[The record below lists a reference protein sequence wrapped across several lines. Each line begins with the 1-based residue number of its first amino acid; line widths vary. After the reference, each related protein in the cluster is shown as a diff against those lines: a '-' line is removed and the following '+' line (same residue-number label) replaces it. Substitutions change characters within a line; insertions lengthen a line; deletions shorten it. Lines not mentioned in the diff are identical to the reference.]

1 MEQLLLRGHID
12 RIKAT
17 DQDINTALDGHWM
30 AGNVVLFVGAVG
42 AVTRLIAARTQ
53 GKGKDP
59 AVLVLD
65 PKGEFVIPLLGG
77 HSAGADQRAQE
88 IAMDLGGQAV
98 ITGACAHE
106 GRLPLDAFGEGW
118 GWRRSGTVASWRD
131 LMVRQSQGS
140 RISVHQSSGSTA
152 WQGPEGHPLL
162 HKVEANV
169 ALESADLVIGARLQG
184 DCQWH
189 PATLW
194 IGIGC
199 ERNTSLS
206 LVEKAIAEALAT
218 AGLAEEAVAG
228 MASAERKSDEPALLH
243 LSQNRT
249 WPFRTFAEQALASI
263 EVPNPSEV
271 VLKEMGTAS
280 VAEAAALLAAGEQGR
295 LIQPK
300 QISRPATGEK
310 GAVTVAIAEAATP
323 YAPERGE
330 LHLVGSGPG
339 DLSLLSG
346 DAKAALSRCCA
357 WVGYSLYLDL
367 LEPLRRSDQARFDG
381 QLTREWDRCAEALR
395 LAQQG
400 AKVALISSGDSG
412 IYGMAG
418 LALELLLQQP
428 EQDRPSF
435 SVHPGISAFQLAA
448 ARAGAPLMHDFCC
461 VSLSDR
467 LTPWTVIEKRLEGA
481 AAGDF
486 VLALYNPRSKGRDW
500 QLGHAKEILLK
511 HRPPTTPVMLAR
523 QLGRAEESRQLTCLE
538 RLKPEAVDMLTLV
551 LIGNSSSRAEDDW
564 MVTPRGY
571 PGASLQ

>member
-1 MEQLLLRGHID
+1 
-12 RIKAT
+12 
-17 DQDINTALDGHWM
+17 
-30 AGNVVLFVGAVG
+30 
-42 AVTRLIAARTQ
+42 
-53 GKGKDP
+53 
-59 AVLVLD
+59 
-65 PKGEFVIPLLGG
+65 
-77 HSAGADQRAQE
+77 
-88 IAMDLGGQAV
+88 
-98 ITGACAHE
+98 
-106 GRLPLDAFGEGW
+106 
-118 GWRRSGTVASWRD
+118 VASWRD

-162 HKVEANV
+162 HNVEANV
-169 ALESADLVIGARLQG
+169 VSEPADLVIGARLQG

-189 PATLW
+189 PATVW

-228 MASAERKSDEPALLH
+228 MASAARKSDEPALQH
-243 LSQNRT
+243 LSQTRA
-249 WPFRTFAEQALASI
+249 WAFRTFAEHALASI

-271 VLKEMGTAS
+271 VRKEMGTAS
-280 VAEAAALLAAGEQGR
+280 VAEAAALLAAGDKGH
-295 LIQPK
+295 LIQHK
-300 QISRPATGEK
+300 QISRPATGEQ
-310 GAVTVAIAEAATP
+310 GAVTVAIAEAAIP

-367 LEPLRRSDQARFDG
+367 LEPLRRPDQVRFDG

-467 LTPWTVIEKRLEGA
+467 LTPWTVIEKRLEA
-481 AAGDF
+481 AATGDF

-500 QLGHAKEILLK
+500 QLGQAKEILLK

-523 QLGRAEESRQLTCLE
+523 QLGRAEESHQLTCLE
-538 RLKPEAVDMLTLV
+538 RLEPEAVDMLTLV

>member
-1 MEQLLLRGHID
+1 MPLLERLLLRGQID
-12 RIKAT
+12 RIKSA
-17 DQDINTALDGHWM
+17 DQDINTALDEHWT
-30 AGNVVLFVGAVG
+30 AQKVVLIVGALG
-42 AVTRLIAARTQ
+42 AVTRLIAPRIQ
-53 GKGKDP
+53 SKEQDP

-65 PKGEFVIPLLGG
+65 PKGDFIIPLLGG
-77 HSAGADQRAQE
+77 HSAGAEQRARE

-118 GWRRSGTVASWRD
+118 GWRRRGSVAGWRT
-131 LMVRQSQGS
+131 LMVRQAQGFS
-140 RISVHQSSGSTA
+140 INIHQSSGCSA
-152 WQGPEGHPLL
+152 WLGPESQHLL
-162 HKVEANV
+162 ETVASEA
-169 ALESADLVIGARLQG
+169 ADLVIGARLQG

-206 LVEKAIAEALAT
+206 LVEKAITEALAT
-218 AGLAEEAVAG
+218 AGLAKEAVAG
-228 MASAERKSDEPALLH
+228 IASAERKSDEPALQK
-243 LSQNRT
+243 LSQTRA
-249 WPFRTFAEQALASI
+249 WPFRTFAEQTLASI
-263 EVPNPSEV
+263 DVPNPSEV
-271 VLKEMGTAS
+271 VRREMGTAS
-280 VAEAAALLAAGEQGR
+280 VSEAAALLAAGDKGV

-300 QISRPATGEK
+300 QISHPAPGEQ
-310 GAVTVAIAEAATP
+310 GAVTVAIAEAP
-323 YAPERGE
+323 LPHAPGRGE

-346 DAKAALSRCCA
+346 DAKSALSRCCA

-367 LEPLRRSDQARFDG
+367 LEPLRRPDQMRFDG

-435 SVHPGISAFQLAA
+435 TVHPGISAFQLAA
-448 ARAGAPLMHDFCC
+448 ARAGAPLMHDFCS

-467 LTPWTVIEKRLEGA
+467 LTPWNVIEKRLEA
-481 AAGDF
+481 AASGDF
-486 VLALYNPRSKGRDW
+486 VVALYNPRSKGRDW
-500 QLGHAKEILLK
+500 QLGKAREILLR

-538 RLKPEAVDMLTLV
+538 RLEPESVDMLTLV
-551 LIGNSSSRAEDDW
+551 LIGNSSSRAEDGW

>member
-1 MEQLLLRGHID
+1 MERLLLRGHID

-17 DQDINTALDGHWM
+17 DQDINTAIDGHWM

-169 ALESADLVIGARLQG
+169 VPEPGDLVIGALLQG

-199 ERNTSLS
+199 ERNTS
-206 LVEKAIAEALAT
+206 
-218 AGLAEEAVAG
+218 
-228 MASAERKSDEPALLH
+228 P
-243 LSQNRT
+243 
-249 WPFRTFAEQALASI
+249 
-263 EVPNPSEV
+263 
-271 VLKEMGTAS
+271 
-280 VAEAAALLAAGEQGR
+280 
-295 LIQPK
+295 
-300 QISRPATGEK
+300 
-310 GAVTVAIAEAATP
+310 
-323 YAPERGE
+323 
-330 LHLVGSGPG
+330 
-339 DLSLLSG
+339 
-346 DAKAALSRCCA
+346 
-357 WVGYSLYLDL
+357 
-367 LEPLRRSDQARFDG
+367 
-381 QLTREWDRCAEALR
+381 
-395 LAQQG
+395 
-400 AKVALISSGDSG
+400 
-412 IYGMAG
+412 
-418 LALELLLQQP
+418 
-428 EQDRPSF
+428 
-435 SVHPGISAFQLAA
+435 
-448 ARAGAPLMHDFCC
+448 
-461 VSLSDR
+461 VSY
-467 LTPWTVIEKRLEGA
+467 T
-481 AAGDF
+481 
-486 VLALYNPRSKGRDW
+486 
-500 QLGHAKEILLK
+500 H
-511 HRPPTTPVMLAR
+511 
-523 QLGRAEESRQLTCLE
+523 
-538 RLKPEAVDMLTLV
+538 LTLPTKRIV
-551 LIGNSSSRAEDDW
+551 
-564 MVTPRGY
+564 
-571 PGASLQ
+571 